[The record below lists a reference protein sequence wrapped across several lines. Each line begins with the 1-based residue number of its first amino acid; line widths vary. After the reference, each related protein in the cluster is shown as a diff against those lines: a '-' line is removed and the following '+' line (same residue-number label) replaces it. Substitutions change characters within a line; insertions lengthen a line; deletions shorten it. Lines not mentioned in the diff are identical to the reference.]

1 MNYFLS
7 LQIKILTMEN
17 NKPTQEI
24 EQMKRKSDGS
34 NIYPK
39 TITEAVF
46 DKESGIQLN
55 DMIKSFNCVYLP
67 QLQIPNVQD
76 NLFGTR
82 CFIPHKFRRPMM
94 FVTRLDLNNK
104 LVLEYYTSQCIED
117 HEWGNNK
124 NWQKL
129 IDDNGNAVIVKT
141 SEIQG
146 DTLTF
151 EESIN
156 QLWIEKSDGNKS
168 KAGQP
173 LTYFKMVP
181 NEGKN
186 YFTLYGTKNPD
197 CSTWNNEKWHNEGT
211 FLGEVTNLLK
221 VWKYFD
227 SMDSAMEDIDNIP
240 DSGIIAVKN
249 NDNWDLHAKENNT
262 YIRLGGLSVS
272 VSGAVKTADFE
283 NNINND
289 EQPATC
295 KAIVDYFNSIKYDR
309 VLDPII
315 MTELMFSQSSAKVAP
330 QMTTKGLYSSVLNA
344 LPADRAF
351 ISNNNKKIGTHG
363 SASMFSN
370 DNGTGVSINQN
381 SSVAINEDNKVFAVK
396 TRNNTSS
403 STSAM
408 SFNNGLFKSLV
419 SLDTQYKIDQEGDYF
434 YSSLPFVVDI
444 QLPISIPDAVFE
456 DTTNNQLRYK
466 VDIKDENS
474 NIVYSI
480 FSYQIYNRNNQKV
493 NIPKLFF
500 GKSKMIYVC
509 VTLYFTVKEKFTL
522 SGGASLEYNV
532 YTVGDESNTG
542 KISCYYHTH
551 GTEVN
556 PDYVQTPEIKT
567 DKINGKDVS
576 TFESF
581 DLFKLQKEL
590 LGNGNLS
597 NERYLVYAGG
607 TDDKG
612 IVRVKEFIQIIPGI
626 EYNLYKCHISKTSS
640 ELNITDIFDI
650 NKIPVFNGTPITNI
664 DNNFFYRK
672 LIGNYTNKIEIRTY
686 DESFFTPVNTE
697 ISLPYWKCFETEKY
711 TILVDVIGTVN
722 NTFVHKQLTMDPEI
736 FTDVNKPSSF
746 ISKNRNH
753 VKIIDFNS
761 GDEAVIT
768 IKVIFKNVQ

>member
-82 CFIPHKFRRPMM
+82 CLIPHKFRRPMM

-197 CSTWNNEKWHNEGT
+197 CSTWSDEKWHNEGT

-227 SMDSAMEDIDNIP
+227 SMDSAMEDISNIP
-240 DSGIIAVKN
+240 DSGIIAIKN
-249 NDNWDLHAKENNT
+249 GDNWDLYAKENNT

-283 NNINND
+283 DNINND
-289 EQPATC
+289 DQPATC

-309 VLDPII
+309 VLDPVI

-351 ISNNNKKIGTHG
+351 ISDNNKKIGTHG

-408 SFNNGLFKSLV
+408 SFNNGLLKPLV

-444 QLPISIPDAVFE
+444 QLPISIPDSVFE

-474 NIVYSI
+474 NVVYSI
-480 FSYQIYNRNNQKV
+480 FSYQVYNRNNQKV

-567 DKINGKDVS
+567 DKINGKDI
-576 TFESF
+576 ESIGGF

-590 LGNGNLS
+590 LVQQRMLNIPGFVNGTEEKLFTIEN
-597 NERYLVYAGG
+597 G
-607 TDDKG
+607 
-612 IVRVKEFIQIIPGI
+612 IQIIPSV
-626 EYNLYKCHISKTSS
+626 EYVLYKFTARRTTSKGNFIDTDSIFDSCPIADAGNNISSIKNN
-640 ELNITDIFDI
+640 LVCRKKPKITDSGYITLSIEDETFFPMVRTGVDLP
-650 NKIPVFNGTPITNI
+650 NTKVFENTNG
-664 DNNFFYRK
+664 
-672 LIGNYTNKIEIRTY
+672 
-686 DESFFTPVNTE
+686 
-697 ISLPYWKCFETEKY
+697 
-711 TILVDVIGTVN
+711 
-722 NTFVHKQLTMDPEI
+722 NTFYNVFFEIKGVLGGKPVCDEIKLENTVDYDCHEHTFTTNGGLTEYGD
-736 FTDVNKPSSF
+736 
-746 ISKNRNH
+746 H
-753 VKIIDFNS
+753 VTITAKIIF
-761 GDEAVIT
+761 
-768 IKVIFKNVQ
+768 IKIQS